1 MQDVATERDIH
12 RRMQHFPLSEAELA
26 FYHMDQRI
34 NDRGWKID
42 LPFVRQ
48 AIACDMLYSEQMTAR
63 AYELTGLDNPNSVSQ
78 LKGWLEARGIRL
90 DSLSKKAVAQAVK
103 ELGSGGCD
111 AEVLE
116 MLKLRQKL
124 AKSSVKK
131 YEACER
137 AVCQDGRARGL
148 FLFYGANHTGRFTSR
163 LIQVQNLPQNHLE
176 PLEIARDLV
185 KTGQFGA
192 LEIFLAIRRRCFPSS
207 SARRLCRR
215 RVAALSSRT
224 SLRLKRAD

>member
-1 MQDVATERDIH
+1 
-12 RRMQHFPLSEAELA
+12 
-26 FYHMDQRI
+26 MDQRI

-63 AYELTGLDNPNSVSQ
+63 AYELTGLENPNSVSQ

-103 ELGSGGCD
+103 ELDSGGCD

-131 YEACER
+131 YEAC
-137 AVCQDGRARGL
+137 
-148 FLFYGANHTGRFTSR
+148 
-163 LIQVQNLPQNHLE
+163 
-176 PLEIARDLV
+176 
-185 KTGQFGA
+185 
-192 LEIFLAIRRRCFPSS
+192 
-207 SARRLCRR
+207 
-215 RVAALSSRT
+215 
-224 SLRLKRAD
+224 